1 LRNWGWYAEKR
12 LIGIV
17 SLLPVRW
24 WKNRTCRWR
33 RRSWERAATACSP
46 RGCLLGPLVVAG
58 ISIDTRKIRKLKDLG
73 VRDSKKLSPAR
84 REHLYPEIMKVSE
97 TVQWTMITPDE
108 IDFIVTTGKKLHKLN
123 YLEAIH
129 FARVIDKLGASRV
142 TVDASDVVPERF
154 RDDIV
159 VNLGTKCNVVAVHK
173 ADRDYPV
180 VSAASII
187 AKVNRDREVD
197 LLRKVHG
204 EFGSGYPSDPTT
216 RAFFKDRMLKG
227 ESLPGYVR
235 KSWKTWGN
243 LQQSLISSF

>member
-1 LRNWGWYAEKR
+1 MRKR
-12 LIGIV
+12 
-17 SLLPVRW
+17 
-24 WKNRTCRWR
+24 RTVVGGVDE
-33 RRSWERAATACSP
+33 SG

-58 ISIDTRKIRKLKDLG
+58 VSVTAEGAKALKDLG

-84 REHLYPEIMKVSE
+84 RERLYPEIMKVSE
-97 TVQWTMITPDE
+97 MVHWSMITPGE

-142 TVDASDVVPERF
+142 TVDASDVIPQRF
-154 RDDIV
+154 RDDIIG
-159 VNLGTKCNVVAVHK
+159 NLGTKCNVVAVHK

-197 LLRKVHG
+197 LLREVHG
-204 EFGSGYPSDPTT
+204 EFGSGYPSDSTT
-216 RAFFKDRMLKG
+216 REFFKDRMLKG